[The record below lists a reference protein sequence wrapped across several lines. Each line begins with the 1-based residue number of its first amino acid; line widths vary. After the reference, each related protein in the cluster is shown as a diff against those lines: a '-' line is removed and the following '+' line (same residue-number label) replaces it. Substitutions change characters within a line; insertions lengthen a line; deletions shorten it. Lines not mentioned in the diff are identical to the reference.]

1 MFNTI
6 EELRTYRNAL
16 LQRSDAWYLF
26 DYPNPDNVSKEVIQ
40 AYRIYL
46 RDLPKIAEEVGL
58 ENLVIT
64 PSPL

>member
-6 EELRTYRNAL
+6 DELRSYRNEL

-46 RDLPKIAEEVGL
+46 RDLPQLAEEVGL
-58 ENLVIT
+58 ENVVIN

>member
-6 EELRTYRNAL
+6 EELRSHRNTL
-16 LQRSDAWYLF
+16 LQRSDAWCLF
-26 DYPNPDNVSKEVIQ
+26 DYPNPNNVSKEVIQ

-46 RDLPKIAEEVGL
+46 RDLPQIAEEVGL
-58 ENLVIT
+58 ENFVIN

>member
-6 EELRTYRNAL
+6 EELRAHRNSL

-26 DYPNPDNVSKEVIQ
+26 DYPNPANVSKEVIQ
-40 AYRIYL
+40 AYRSYL

-58 ENLVIT
+58 ENLVIN

>member
-6 EELRTYRNAL
+6 EELRSYRNAL
-16 LQRSDAWYLF
+16 LQRSDSWYLF
-26 DYPNPDNVSKEVIQ
+26 DYPNPNNISKETIQ
-40 AYRIYL
+40 AYRSYL

-58 ENLVIT
+58 ENLIVN